1 VAQIVLTDASVEVNS
16 VDLSD
21 HVTQVVLNYEV
32 DAVEVT
38 AMSDGAHKF
47 TGGLTNVSATIDFQ
61 QDFEAAS
68 VDATIE
74 PLVGTTTTVIIK
86 PTSSAVGATN
96 PSYTLTGTY
105 VASHTPLNASVGDLS
120 TTSVEFQGG
129 TLARAT
135 T

>member
-1 VAQIVLTDASVEVNS
+1 MSQIVLTDASVTVNS

-86 PTSSAVGATN
+86 PTSAAVGATN
-96 PSYTLTGTY
+96 PSYTLTDTY

>member
-61 QDFEAAS
+61 QDFDAAS

>member
-1 VAQIVLTDASVEVNS
+1 MAQIVLTDASVVVNS

-38 AMSDGAHKF
+38 AMSDAAHKF
-47 TGGLTNVSATIDFQ
+47 TGGLTNVSATVDFQ
-61 QDFEAAS
+61 QDFAASS

-74 PLVGTTTTVIIK
+74 PLVGTTTTVIIL

-129 TLARAT
+129 TLTRAT
-135 T
+135 S

>member
-1 VAQIVLTDASVEVNS
+1 MAQIVLTDASVEVNS

-61 QDFEAAS
+61 QDFDAAS

-120 TTSVEFQGG
+120 TTSVEFPGG

>member
-1 VAQIVLTDASVEVNS
+1 MAQIVLTDASVTVNS

-47 TGGLTNVSATIDFQ
+47 TGGLTNVSATVDFQ
-61 QDFEAAS
+61 QDFTAAS

-74 PLVGTTTTVIIK
+74 PLVGTVTTVVIK
-86 PTSSAVGATN
+86 PTSSAVGTDN

>member
-1 VAQIVLTDASVEVNS
+1 MAQIVLTDASVEVNS

-61 QDFEAAS
+61 QDFDAAS

-129 TLARAT
+129 TLGRAT

>member
-74 PLVGTTTTVIIK
+74 PLVGSTTTVIIK

-129 TLARAT
+129 SIARAT

>member
-1 VAQIVLTDASVEVNS
+1 MSQIVLTDASVTVNS

-47 TGGLTNVSATIDFQ
+47 TGGLTNVSATVDFQ
-61 QDFEAAS
+61 QDFDAAS

-74 PLVGTTTTVIIK
+74 PLVGTTTTVVIK
-86 PTSSAVGATN
+86 PTSAAVGATN
-96 PSYTLTGTY
+96 PTYTLTGTY

-135 T
+135 S

>member
-1 VAQIVLTDASVEVNS
+1 MAQIVLTDASVEVNS

-47 TGGLTNVSATIDFQ
+47 TGGLTNVSATVDFQ
-61 QDFEAAS
+61 QDFADSS
-68 VDATIE
+68 VDATIY
-74 PLVGTTTTVIIK
+74 PLVGSTTTVVIK

-129 TLARAT
+129 SLAQAT
-135 T
+135 S

>member
-1 VAQIVLTDASVEVNS
+1 MAQIVLTDASVTVNS

-47 TGGLTNVSATIDFQ
+47 TGGLTNVSATVDFQ

-74 PLVGTTTTVIIK
+74 PLVGTVTTVVIK
-86 PTSSAVGATN
+86 PTSAAVGATN
-96 PSYTLTGTY
+96 PTYTLTGTY

-135 T
+135 S

>member
-1 VAQIVLTDASVEVNS
+1 MAQIVLTDASVTVNS

-47 TGGLTNVSATIDFQ
+47 TGGLTNVSATVDFQ
-61 QDFEAAS
+61 QDFDAAS

-74 PLVGTTTTVIIK
+74 PLVGTTTTVVIK
-86 PTSSAVGATN
+86 PTSGAVATDN

-135 T
+135 S

>member
-61 QDFEAAS
+61 QDFDAAS

-96 PSYTLTGTY
+96 PSYTLTDTY

>member
-74 PLVGTTTTVIIK
+74 PLVGSTTTVIIK

>member
-1 VAQIVLTDASVEVNS
+1 MAQIVLTDASVTVNS

-38 AMSDGAHKF
+38 AMSDSTHKF
-47 TGGLTNVSATIDFQ
+47 TGGLSNVSATVDFQ

-68 VDATIE
+68 VDATIY
-74 PLVGTTTTVIIK
+74 PLVGSTTTVVIK

-129 TLARAT
+129 SLSQAT
-135 T
+135 S

>member
-1 VAQIVLTDASVEVNS
+1 MAQIVLTDASVTVNS

-47 TGGLTNVSATIDFQ
+47 TGGLTNVSATVDFQ
-61 QDFEAAS
+61 QDFDAAS

-74 PLVGTTTTVIIK
+74 PLVGTTTTVVIK
-86 PTSSAVGATN
+86 PTSAAVGATN
-96 PSYTLTGTY
+96 PTYTLTGTY

-135 T
+135 S

>member
-1 VAQIVLTDASVEVNS
+1 MAQIVLTDASVEVNS

-61 QDFEAAS
+61 QDFDAAS

-86 PTSSAVGATN
+86 PTSAAVGGTN

>member
-1 VAQIVLTDASVEVNS
+1 MAQIVLTDASVEVNS

>member
-1 VAQIVLTDASVEVNS
+1 VSQIVLTDASVTVNS

-47 TGGLTNVSATIDFQ
+47 TGGLTNVSATVDFQ
-61 QDFEAAS
+61 QDFDAAS

-74 PLVGTTTTVIIK
+74 PLVGTTTTVVIK
-86 PTSSAVGATN
+86 PTSAAVGATN
-96 PSYTLTGTY
+96 PTYTLTGTY

-135 T
+135 S